1 MSTRGRDKR
10 LNVPYFEVQVS
21 WQSQH
26 LVDFDVQI
34 PPAHYPPP
42 TFSESEFSQRSIHI
56 DPTGLETQL
65 CVVRLLVCQVTSA
78 AARGGKTGFRP
89 VEYSC
94 KAFATMIF
102 GWLQKIEYTLQQ
114 IITWTLKTTGW

>member
-42 TFSESEFSQRSIHI
+42 TFSESEFSQHLNRFTS
-56 DPTGLETQL
+56 TQL
-65 CVVRLLVCQVTSA
+65 GLGWKPSFALFGSLC
-78 AARGGKTGFRP
+78 AR
-89 VEYSC
+89 
-94 KAFATMIF
+94 
-102 GWLQKIEYTLQQ
+102 
-114 IITWTLKTTGW
+114 